1 MKTGRNVMITSNLG
15 IGYPGKVRR
24 NIILQNHLNLVLK
37 TGELVCLLGPN
48 GCGKS
53 TLIRTLSGFQPPLD
67 GMVKIFDRVLTEMAP
82 AEVSRSVSVT
92 LTEPVDVGNM
102 TVFAVVAFGRSPY
115 TGFLGKLTHN
125 DFEIIQKSLEN
136 AGISHLHN
144 RQFNLLSDGEK
155 QKVMIAKSLA
165 QETPLLLLD
174 EPTAFLDFPSKIEIL
189 QLLRN
194 AAWEQ
199 EKAILLTTHDL
210 NLALKFAD
218 KIWLMGA
225 DMPVIT
231 GVPEDLI
238 LKNEFGKYFN
248 KEKTRFDILSGNFS
262 FEVKE
267 MGQVVLKGSGLKY
280 DWMVKALQRKGF
292 TVFTPENSSSDTL
305 AIIKVNLENEDVF
318 ELKISDRVYKINSI
332 EELFEKMD
340 FSV

>member
-1 MKTGRNVMITSNLG
+1 MITSNLA
-15 IGYPGKVRR
+15 IGYPGKG
-24 NIILQNHLNLVLK
+24 IKKSILQNHLNLVLK

-53 TLIRTLSGFQPPLD
+53 TLIRTLSGFQQPLD
-67 GMVKIFDRVLTEMAP
+67 GKVQIFGRNLTGMAP
-82 AEVSRSVSVT
+82 TEIARTVSVT

-115 TGFLGKLTHN
+115 TGFLGKLTQN
-125 DFEIIQKSLEN
+125 DFEIIQKSIEN

-194 AAWEQ
+194 AAWEH

-225 DMPVIT
+225 EMPVIT

-238 LKNEFGKYFN
+238 LKNEFGKYFDN
-248 KEKTRFDILSGNFS
+248 QKTRFDISSGNFS

-267 MGQVVLKGSGLKY
+267 MGEVVVKGAGLKY
-280 DWMVKALQRKGF
+280 DWLVKALQRKGF
-292 TVFTPENSSSDTL
+292 TVFTQEITSSDTP
-305 AIIKVNLENEDVF
+305 IIIVNLENEDFF
-318 ELKISDRVYKINSI
+318 ELKISDLVYNFVTI
-332 EELFEKMD
+332 EELLEML
-340 FSV
+340 